1 MKQNKKTGLVY
12 YNPKTWT
19 ISNNLGFPLYKA
31 YTEKDFRKAVRRYKA
46 IRLEY

>member
-1 MKQNKKTGLVY
+1 MKQNKEIGLVY

-31 YTEKDFRKAVRRYKA
+31 YTEKDFKKAVRRYKA